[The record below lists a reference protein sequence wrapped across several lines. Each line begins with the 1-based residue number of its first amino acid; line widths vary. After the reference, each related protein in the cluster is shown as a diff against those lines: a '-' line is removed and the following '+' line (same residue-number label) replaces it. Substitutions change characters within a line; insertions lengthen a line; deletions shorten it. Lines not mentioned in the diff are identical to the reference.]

1 MLPTRLL
8 LVLSLLLVP
17 AAALGGCGSDDDATP
32 GVVAENGTDGGA
44 GEKAEAPVVVPG
56 TGIGGVAVGDD
67 REAVVERYGE
77 PVRTLELE
85 NEFSGGTNDRLEW
98 TEPHALA
105 AVVAPISGDDPKVAA
120 SSEVI
125 QLETTDEQV
134 RTGNGLGIG
143 DSREDLEAAYP
154 DMDCDT
160 GDPQV
165 ILCRL
170 GSQEPGSIVTDFFV
184 TDDAITRIVVGRI
197 ID

>member
-1 MLPTRLL
+1 MLLIRLL
-8 LVLSLLLVP
+8 LVLSLVLIP
-17 AAALGGCGSDDDATP
+17 AAALGGCGSDDDAKP
-32 GVVAENGTDGGA
+32 GVVADKGTDGGA
-44 GEKAEAPVVVPG
+44 REEAEAPVVVPG
-56 TGIGGVAVGDD
+56 TGIGGVAIGDD
-67 REAVVERYGE
+67 REAVLERFGD
-77 PVRTLELE
+77 PMRTLELE

-98 TEPHALA
+98 TEPHAI
-105 AVVAPISGDDPKVAA
+105 AVVVVPIPGDDPKAAA
-120 SSEVI
+120 SAEVI

-134 RTGNGLGIG
+134 RTGNGTGIG

-154 DMDCDT
+154 DVDCDT